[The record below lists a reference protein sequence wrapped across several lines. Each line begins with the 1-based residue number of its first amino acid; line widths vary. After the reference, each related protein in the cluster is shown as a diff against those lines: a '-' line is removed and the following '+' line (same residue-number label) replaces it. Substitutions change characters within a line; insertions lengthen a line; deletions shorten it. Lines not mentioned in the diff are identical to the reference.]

1 MTKQFVLRN
10 GSHPVRQ
17 KKLNQ
22 MPPTDQELNLVQ
34 SQGNEDSKGEEAS
47 QPVKIGDKEFTSEQ
61 LTELSKKAGQYD
73 ELLPEFTRKTQKLKE
88 LEEEKEDGE
97 WEYPEEYYSDKK
109 PEEKPNEPNSDGD
122 KLKQKALNEL
132 EEAFGPKIEER
143 VNKQLEIRLKQSQED
158 TALEN
163 ELKRLE
169 TDYPGGEGKLPK
181 FDRKEIIKHANK
193 TGIFNPEVAY
203 KHLHGETID
212 EFKEKEREEKKEE
225 KKGVFVEK
233 PGGGETAPKLPKEKT
248 PATFDEAEEAMQE
261 MLQRE
266 DK

>member
-1 MTKQFVLRN
+1 
-10 GSHPVRQ
+10 
-17 KKLNQ
+17 
-22 MPPTDQELNLVQ
+22 MPPTDQELNPAQ
-34 SQGNEDSKGEEAS
+34 SKGNEDLKGEGDS
-47 QPVKIGDKEFTSEQ
+47 QPVKIGDKEFTPEE
-61 LTELSKKAGQYD
+61 LTELNKKAGQYD

-88 LEEEKEDGE
+88 LEEEKEGGE
-97 WEYPEEYYSDKK
+97 WEYPEEFYEDKK
-109 PEEKPNEPNSDGD
+109 PKDKPTEPTSDDD
-122 KLKQKALNEL
+122 KLKQKALSEL
-132 EEAFGPKIEER
+132 EQAFGPKIEER

-169 TDYPGGEGKLPK
+169 SEYPGGEGKLPK

-203 KHLHGETID
+203 KHLHGEAVD
-212 EFKEKEREEKKEE
+212 EWKVKELEKKKEE

-233 PGGGETAPKLPKEKT
+233 PGGGETAPKLPTEKV
-248 PATFDEAEEAMQE
+248 PATFEEAEEAMSE
-261 MLQRE
+261 MLKQ

>member
-1 MTKQFVLRN
+1 
-10 GSHPVRQ
+10 
-17 KKLNQ
+17 
-22 MPPTDQELNLVQ
+22 MPPTDQELNPAQ
-34 SQGNEDSKGEEAS
+34 SEGNENPEGEGNS
-47 QPVKIGDKEFTSEQ
+47 QPVKIGDKDFTPEQ

-88 LEEEKEDGE
+88 LEEEKEGGE
-97 WEYPEEYYSDKK
+97 WEYPEEFYGDKT
-109 PEEKPNEPNSDGD
+109 PEKKPNEPTSDDD
-122 KLKQKALNEL
+122 KLKQKALSEL
-132 EEAFGPKIEER
+132 EQAFGPKIEER

-169 TDYPGGEGKLPK
+169 TEYPGGEGKLPQ

-212 EFKEKEREEKKEE
+212 EFKDKERDVKKEE
-225 KKGVFVEK
+225 NQGVFVEK
-233 PGGGETAPKLPKEKT
+233 PGGGETAPKLPNEKV
-248 PATFDEAEEAMQE
+248 PATFDEAEEAMSE
-261 MLQRE
+261 MLKRE
-266 DK
+266 K